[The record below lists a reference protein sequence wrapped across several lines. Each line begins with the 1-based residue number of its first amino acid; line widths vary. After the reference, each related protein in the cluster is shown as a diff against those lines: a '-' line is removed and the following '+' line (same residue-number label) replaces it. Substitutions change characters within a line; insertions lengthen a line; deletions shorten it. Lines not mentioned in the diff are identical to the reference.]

1 LGLSFAVSRFAKRSE
16 DYQNEIQI
24 TVGYVYRKASGFPS
38 VGVYNMRRLM
48 QVRALVLPIAGVLA
62 LVGCGGG
69 ASSSA
74 GTVHVIAVWSGQ
86 EQASFMAVLKPFEDQ
101 TGIKVDYESTR
112 DEDAILTSR
121 VAAGN
126 PPDLAAA
133 PSPQLLSQFAKQ
145 GKVISLNDAV
155 DMSALQSS
163 TAQSWIKLGEPLSDG
178 KLYQIFAWAAVKGL
192 IWYDPKNF
200 QAKGYNVP
208 KSWDDLTNLSSQIK
222 GSGTTPWCVTVE
234 SGSASGWPA
243 SDWLKEIVLSQA
255 GPDVYDKWVA
265 GTQKWTSPEIKQAWQ
280 TFGQILGPN
289 DSNTYGG
296 KQYILATNFGDVG
309 TPMFQNPPKCYML
322 NQASFITTFFTSANP
337 SLQAGTDFNFFP
349 LPDISSQYTGAHVVA
364 GDSFSMFKDTPQAR
378 KLIQYLTTAQ
388 AQDIWVK
395 RGGKLA
401 VNKQVSLDDYPDTL
415 SKESA
420 QIIVNTQI
428 AKYDATDNMPADMRT
443 AAWKGLL
450 DFISDQ
456 SKLDSILANLDKVQ
470 ATAYHS

>member
-1 LGLSFAVSRFAKRSE
+1 MRISSR
-16 DYQNEIQI
+16 
-24 TVGYVYRKASGFPS
+24 
-38 VGVYNMRRLM
+38 
-48 QVRALVLPIAGVLA
+48 VRALGVA
-62 LVGCGGG
+62 LGAIFTVAACGGG
-69 ASSSA
+69 GSTSA

-86 EQASFMAVLKPFEDQ
+86 EQASFMAVLKPFEDS
-101 TGIKVDYESTR
+101 TGIKVSYESTR

-133 PSPQLLSQFAKQ
+133 PSPQLLAQFAKQ
-145 GKVISLNDAV
+145 GKVIALNDAV

-163 TAQSWIKLGEPLSDG
+163 TSKSWITLGEPLNDG

-200 QAKGYNVP
+200 QSKGYNVP
-208 KSWDDLTNLSSQIK
+208 KTWDDLMNLQSTVK
-222 GSGTTPWCVTVE
+222 ASGTTPWCITLE

-243 SDWLKEIVLSQA
+243 SDWLKEIVLSQS

-265 GTQKWTSPEIKQAWQ
+265 GTQKWTSPEIKQAFQ
-280 TFGQILGPN
+280 TWGQILGPN
-289 DSNTYGG
+289 DSNVYGG
-296 KQYILATNFGDVG
+296 KQFMLATNFGDVG
-309 TPMFQNPPKCYML
+309 TPMFQNPPKCFML

-337 SLQAGTDFNFFP
+337 SLQPGTDFNFFP
-349 LPDISSQYTGAHVVA
+349 LPDINTSFSGAHVVA

-401 VNKQVSLDDYPDTL
+401 VNKQVPIADYPDTL
-415 SKESA
+415 SQESA
-420 QIIVNTQI
+420 TIIVNTQI
-428 AKYDATDNMPADMRT
+428 AKYDATDNMPADMRME
-443 AAWKGLL
+443 AWKALL
-450 DFISDQ
+450 NYVSNQ
-456 SKLDSILANLDKVQ
+456 NNLDSILANLDKVQ

>member
-1 LGLSFAVSRFAKRSE
+1 
-16 DYQNEIQI
+16 
-24 TVGYVYRKASGFPS
+24 
-38 VGVYNMRRLM
+38 MRISSSI
-48 QVRALVLPIAGVLA
+48 RALGAGLIAIFTVA
-62 LVGCGGG
+62 ACGGG
-69 ASSSA
+69 SSSA
-74 GTVHVIAVWSGQ
+74 GTVHVIAVWSGA

-101 TGIKVDYESTR
+101 TGIKVSYESTR

-126 PPDLAAA
+126 PPELAAA
-133 PSPQLLSQFAKQ
+133 PSPQLLTTFAKA
-145 GKVISLNDAV
+145 GKVIALNDAV
-155 DMSALQSS
+155 DMTALQSS
-163 TAQSWIKLGEPLSDG
+163 TAKSWITLGEPLNDG

-208 KSWDDLTNLSSQIK
+208 KSWDDLTALQTQVK
-222 GSGTTPWCVTVE
+222 ASGTTPWCITLE

-243 SDWLKEIVLSQA
+243 SDWLKEIVLSQS

-265 GTQKWTSPEIKQAWQ
+265 GTQKWTSPEIKQAFQ

-289 DSNTYGG
+289 DSNVYGG
-296 KQYILATNFGDVG
+296 KQFMLATNFGDVG
-309 TPMFQNPPKCYML
+309 TPMFQNPPKCFML

-337 SLQAGTDFNFFP
+337 SLQPGTDFNFFP
-349 LPDISSQYTGAHVVA
+349 LPDVNPQFTGAHVVA

-401 VNKQVSLDDYPDTL
+401 VNKQVSLSDYPDTL

-420 QIIVNTQI
+420 QIIVNTAI
-428 AKYDATDNMPADMRT
+428 AKYDATDNMPADMRA
-443 AAWKGLL
+443 AAWTGLL
-450 DFISDQ
+450 NYVSNQ
-456 SKLDSILANLDKVQ
+456 NNLDSILATLDKVQ
-470 ATAYHS
+470 ATAYK